1 MRKKKAPEGQKR
13 DLSRPGSSISEST
26 ARSSIGPSTF
36 SKTAEAQLGHASL
49 STTAESGAPKRTILE
64 LFWVISW
71 QSCRRFVPRVKHLFA
86 PMSSPENQQGLHRGS
101 PVS

>member
-13 DLSRPGSSISEST
+13 DLSGPGSSISEST

-49 STTAESGAPKRTILE
+49 STTAESGAPKGTILE

-71 QSCRRFVPRVKHLFA
+71 QSCRRFV
-86 PMSSPENQQGLHRGS
+86 SPSETPIRS
-101 PVS
+101 DVDA